1 MQQHYSMQDMM
12 FDPLPMSNGM
22 YHQPSAVGNHMMHQ
36 QHPGQRAGGIQSLG
50 MMHQQGMVPPEDDLD
65 DLMSALGDPVSLGT
79 QQQQH
84 QHMGQVPNHVY
95 DQSHLV
101 PPRSQAPN
109 LQGGRT
115 QGLPMTSQAPMQQG
129 GMPGTMHLNGMAP
142 NGLAGGTRMGVGMQ
156 QQSSMTAPMMSSSI
170 GGNVVAPAA
179 VQRAAP
185 QAAVAPSAIVP
196 ATTSRTKA
204 SSTASRALTTS
215 SINDGSSDEDGGMGE
230 DDSTK
235 KKERRRQQVRYA
247 SRRRRKKQK
256 DEESFLRDRISEL
269 KEQIRIIGGDL
280 TEQCSQMAGMSE
292 QALTEAYE
300 KQMDTVQ
307 TLRKDNNKLKEQLL
321 QHENFARMIQY
332 GLNALP
338 SDCRDV
344 DRKKIAG
351 VPMWISDQMNP
362 LKGPTLVV
370 DLNMCHEAV
379 RHAYNELKTFGPSV
393 NSKTNVCYAM
403 GWKTELWAASTC
415 LNFRAVRSISDKNI
429 REVADASWEI
439 ITSPDKFK
447 RIYPD
452 VKQFRILQKVTDD
465 IVVVHR
471 IASVAS
477 DMSDREF
484 ISVAF
489 RFRDGDNY
497 FIGIKSITVQTEC
510 AENCIRGEECQG
522 WMFVGGENETSQWK
536 AHFLGYYDVKG
547 EKDDKVLNQLANE
560 AMFEHKMLVIMTT
573 GAVTDTLLQASLR
586 ISIAQPREHRK
597 HLKRMNDLINADE
610 EGLMLQR
617 ATTYKLEMD
626 QRNNPYGIPA
636 GRPGMPN
643 GMPQQQRPQQ
653 PGMQQQHY
661 SMQDM
666 MFDPL
671 PMNNGMYHQQQTM
684 HQQHPG
690 MGMMQQQGMM
700 APEDDPRF
708 VDDLLGV
715 LGNDSVGLG
724 AQQQQQH
731 MGHVYDQSHLMP
743 PHSQA
748 QNLQAGRAPMTSQ
761 APMQQGGMS
770 GVMHLNGMAPGA
782 GGMQHQQQQP
792 AMTTPSGL
800 GGLGGNV
807 VAPAAVQRAAPQAA
821 VAPSAIV
828 PATTSRTK
836 ASSTASR
843 ALTTSSI
850 NDGSSDEDG
859 GMGEDDSTKKK
870 ERRRQQVRY
879 ASRRRRKKQKD
890 EESFLRDR
898 ISELKEQIRI
908 IGGDLTEQCSQMA
921 GMSEQALTEAYEKQM
936 DTVQTLRKDNNKLK
950 EQLLQHENFARMIQ
964 YGLNALPS
972 DCRDVDRKKI
982 AGVPMWISDQMN
994 PLKGPTLV
1002 VDLNMCHE
1010 AVRHAYNELK
1020 TFGPSVNSKTN
1031 VCYAMGWKTELW
1043 AASTCLN
1050 FRAMR
1055 SISDKNIREVA
1066 NASWDIITSPE
1077 KCKRIYPDVKQFRI
1091 LQKVTDDIVVVHR
1104 IASVASDLSDREFI
1118 SVAFRLRDGDDYYIG
1133 LKSITVQ
1140 TECAENCIR
1149 AEECQGWMFISGEK
1163 ETSQWKAHFLGYYD
1177 VKGEKDDKVLN
1188 QLANE
1193 AMFGMLR
1200 WESEAMHPL
1209 SV

>member
-1 MQQHYSMQDMM
+1 MFRHGDDTSKYEAFVSPALFARRPSSSSAKVTKKRPLSARQVYGDPQTSMLAASNRKPVQQPWVDTSLRDSKLPQYDSILDKFCTTVTSPMVQRQIYQTRHRDLSPQLAFVLEKRVERQYRKGFYDSFGAVSSSYNTEIVPDGNRQQQQRAPQPGMQQQHYSMQDMM

-22 YHQPSAVGNHMMHQ
+22 YHQPPAVGSHMLHQ
-36 QHPGQRAGGIQSLG
+36 QHPGQRAGGIQGLG

-65 DLMSALGDPVSLGT
+65 DLMSALGDPVALGA
-79 QQQQH
+79 QQH
-84 QHMGQVPNHVY
+84 QHMGQMPNHVY

-101 PPRSQAPN
+101 PPRSQAPS

-129 GMPGTMHLNGMAP
+129 GMSGALHLNGMAP
-142 NGLAGGTRMGVGMQ
+142 NAGARGMGVGMQ
-156 QQSSMTAPMMSSSI
+156 QSTAPMMPSSI
-170 GGNVVAPAA
+170 GGPVAA
-179 VQRAAP
+179 QRTAP

-196 ATTSRTKA
+196 AATTRAKN

-215 SINDGSSDEDGGMGE
+215 STNGGSSDDDAGMGE

-292 QALTEAYE
+292 QALTEAYN

-477 DMSDREF
+477 DLSDREF

-547 EKDDKVLNQLANE
+547 
-560 AMFEHKMLVIMTT
+560 T
-573 GAVTDTLLQASLR
+573 
-586 ISIAQPREHRK
+586 
-597 HLKRMNDLINADE
+597 
-610 EGLMLQR
+610 
-617 ATTYKLEMD
+617 
-626 QRNNPYGIPA
+626 
-636 GRPGMPN
+636 
-643 GMPQQQRPQQ
+643 
-653 PGMQQQHY
+653 
-661 SMQDM
+661 
-666 MFDPL
+666 
-671 PMNNGMYHQQQTM
+671 
-684 HQQHPG
+684 
-690 MGMMQQQGMM
+690 
-700 APEDDPRF
+700 
-708 VDDLLGV
+708 
-715 LGNDSVGLG
+715 
-724 AQQQQQH
+724 
-731 MGHVYDQSHLMP
+731 
-743 PHSQA
+743 
-748 QNLQAGRAPMTSQ
+748 
-761 APMQQGGMS
+761 
-770 GVMHLNGMAPGA
+770 
-782 GGMQHQQQQP
+782 
-792 AMTTPSGL
+792 
-800 GGLGGNV
+800 
-807 VAPAAVQRAAPQAA
+807 
-821 VAPSAIV
+821 
-828 PATTSRTK
+828 
-836 ASSTASR
+836 
-843 ALTTSSI
+843 
-850 NDGSSDEDG
+850 
-859 GMGEDDSTKKK
+859 
-870 ERRRQQVRY
+870 
-879 ASRRRRKKQKD
+879 
-890 EESFLRDR
+890 
-898 ISELKEQIRI
+898 
-908 IGGDLTEQCSQMA
+908 
-921 GMSEQALTEAYEKQM
+921 
-936 DTVQTLRKDNNKLK
+936 
-950 EQLLQHENFARMIQ
+950 
-964 YGLNALPS
+964 
-972 DCRDVDRKKI
+972 
-982 AGVPMWISDQMN
+982 
-994 PLKGPTLV
+994 
-1002 VDLNMCHE
+1002 
-1010 AVRHAYNELK
+1010 
-1020 TFGPSVNSKTN
+1020 
-1031 VCYAMGWKTELW
+1031 
-1043 AASTCLN
+1043 
-1050 FRAMR
+1050 
-1055 SISDKNIREVA
+1055 
-1066 NASWDIITSPE
+1066 
-1077 KCKRIYPDVKQFRI
+1077 
-1091 LQKVTDDIVVVHR
+1091 
-1104 IASVASDLSDREFI
+1104 
-1118 SVAFRLRDGDDYYIG
+1118 
-1133 LKSITVQ
+1133 
-1140 TECAENCIR
+1140 
-1149 AEECQGWMFISGEK
+1149 
-1163 ETSQWKAHFLGYYD
+1163 
-1177 VKGEKDDKVLN
+1177 KDDKVLN

>member
-1 MQQHYSMQDMM
+1 MEKSKRDWLFANMFRHGDDMSKYEAFVAPALFAKPPTSSSSKTTKKRPLSARQLYGDPQTSVLATRKPVQQPWVATSLRDSKLPQYDSILDKFCTTVTSPMVQRQIYQTRHRDLSPQLAFVLEKRVEQQCKKGFYDSFGGQQQRAPQPGMQQHYSMQDMM

-415 LNFRAVRSISDKNI
+415 LNFRA
-429 REVADASWEI
+429 
-439 ITSPDKFK
+439 
-447 RIYPD
+447 
-452 VKQFRILQKVTDD
+452 FRILQKVTDD

-560 AMFEHKMLVIMTT
+560 AMF
-573 GAVTDTLLQASLR
+573 
-586 ISIAQPREHRK
+586 
-597 HLKRMNDLINADE
+597 
-610 EGLMLQR
+610 
-617 ATTYKLEMD
+617 
-626 QRNNPYGIPA
+626 
-636 GRPGMPN
+636 
-643 GMPQQQRPQQ
+643 
-653 PGMQQQHY
+653 
-661 SMQDM
+661 
-666 MFDPL
+666 
-671 PMNNGMYHQQQTM
+671 
-684 HQQHPG
+684 
-690 MGMMQQQGMM
+690 
-700 APEDDPRF
+700 
-708 VDDLLGV
+708 
-715 LGNDSVGLG
+715 
-724 AQQQQQH
+724 
-731 MGHVYDQSHLMP
+731 
-743 PHSQA
+743 
-748 QNLQAGRAPMTSQ
+748 
-761 APMQQGGMS
+761 
-770 GVMHLNGMAPGA
+770 
-782 GGMQHQQQQP
+782 
-792 AMTTPSGL
+792 
-800 GGLGGNV
+800 
-807 VAPAAVQRAAPQAA
+807 
-821 VAPSAIV
+821 
-828 PATTSRTK
+828 
-836 ASSTASR
+836 
-843 ALTTSSI
+843 
-850 NDGSSDEDG
+850 
-859 GMGEDDSTKKK
+859 
-870 ERRRQQVRY
+870 
-879 ASRRRRKKQKD
+879 
-890 EESFLRDR
+890 
-898 ISELKEQIRI
+898 
-908 IGGDLTEQCSQMA
+908 
-921 GMSEQALTEAYEKQM
+921 
-936 DTVQTLRKDNNKLK
+936 
-950 EQLLQHENFARMIQ
+950 
-964 YGLNALPS
+964 
-972 DCRDVDRKKI
+972 
-982 AGVPMWISDQMN
+982 
-994 PLKGPTLV
+994 
-1002 VDLNMCHE
+1002 
-1010 AVRHAYNELK
+1010 
-1020 TFGPSVNSKTN
+1020 
-1031 VCYAMGWKTELW
+1031 
-1043 AASTCLN
+1043 
-1050 FRAMR
+1050 
-1055 SISDKNIREVA
+1055 
-1066 NASWDIITSPE
+1066 
-1077 KCKRIYPDVKQFRI
+1077 
-1091 LQKVTDDIVVVHR
+1091 
-1104 IASVASDLSDREFI
+1104 
-1118 SVAFRLRDGDDYYIG
+1118 
-1133 LKSITVQ
+1133 
-1140 TECAENCIR
+1140 
-1149 AEECQGWMFISGEK
+1149 
-1163 ETSQWKAHFLGYYD
+1163 
-1177 VKGEKDDKVLN
+1177 
-1188 QLANE
+1188 
-1193 AMFGMLR
+1193 GMLR

>member
-1 MQQHYSMQDMM
+1 MEKSKRDWLFANMFRHGDDMSKYEAFVAPALFAKPPTSSSSKTTKKRPLSARQLYGDPQTSVLATRKPVQQPWVATSLRDSKLPQYDSILDKFCTTVTSPMVQRQIYQTRHRDLSPQLAFVLEKRVEQQCKKGFYDSFGGGLLRSPTATVVFTIGYEDTRQMDQRTSPYGLPADRTGIPNGIPHQQQQQRAPQPGIQQHYSMQDMM

-65 DLMSALGDPVSLGT
+65 DLMSALGDPVSLGA

-170 GGNVVAPAA
+170 GGSALAPAA

-215 SINDGSSDEDGGMGE
+215 SINDGSSDEDAGMGE

-560 AMFEHKMLVIMTT
+560 AMF
-573 GAVTDTLLQASLR
+573 
-586 ISIAQPREHRK
+586 
-597 HLKRMNDLINADE
+597 
-610 EGLMLQR
+610 
-617 ATTYKLEMD
+617 
-626 QRNNPYGIPA
+626 
-636 GRPGMPN
+636 
-643 GMPQQQRPQQ
+643 
-653 PGMQQQHY
+653 
-661 SMQDM
+661 
-666 MFDPL
+666 
-671 PMNNGMYHQQQTM
+671 
-684 HQQHPG
+684 
-690 MGMMQQQGMM
+690 
-700 APEDDPRF
+700 
-708 VDDLLGV
+708 
-715 LGNDSVGLG
+715 
-724 AQQQQQH
+724 
-731 MGHVYDQSHLMP
+731 
-743 PHSQA
+743 
-748 QNLQAGRAPMTSQ
+748 
-761 APMQQGGMS
+761 
-770 GVMHLNGMAPGA
+770 
-782 GGMQHQQQQP
+782 
-792 AMTTPSGL
+792 
-800 GGLGGNV
+800 
-807 VAPAAVQRAAPQAA
+807 
-821 VAPSAIV
+821 
-828 PATTSRTK
+828 
-836 ASSTASR
+836 
-843 ALTTSSI
+843 
-850 NDGSSDEDG
+850 
-859 GMGEDDSTKKK
+859 
-870 ERRRQQVRY
+870 
-879 ASRRRRKKQKD
+879 
-890 EESFLRDR
+890 
-898 ISELKEQIRI
+898 
-908 IGGDLTEQCSQMA
+908 
-921 GMSEQALTEAYEKQM
+921 
-936 DTVQTLRKDNNKLK
+936 
-950 EQLLQHENFARMIQ
+950 
-964 YGLNALPS
+964 
-972 DCRDVDRKKI
+972 
-982 AGVPMWISDQMN
+982 
-994 PLKGPTLV
+994 
-1002 VDLNMCHE
+1002 
-1010 AVRHAYNELK
+1010 
-1020 TFGPSVNSKTN
+1020 
-1031 VCYAMGWKTELW
+1031 
-1043 AASTCLN
+1043 
-1050 FRAMR
+1050 
-1055 SISDKNIREVA
+1055 
-1066 NASWDIITSPE
+1066 
-1077 KCKRIYPDVKQFRI
+1077 
-1091 LQKVTDDIVVVHR
+1091 
-1104 IASVASDLSDREFI
+1104 
-1118 SVAFRLRDGDDYYIG
+1118 
-1133 LKSITVQ
+1133 
-1140 TECAENCIR
+1140 
-1149 AEECQGWMFISGEK
+1149 
-1163 ETSQWKAHFLGYYD
+1163 
-1177 VKGEKDDKVLN
+1177 
-1188 QLANE
+1188 
-1193 AMFGMLR
+1193 GMLR